1 MQRERAA
8 SLTSH
13 SSQRGLLRAK
23 REDLS
28 PYHLPR
34 RPRHPPSEAPSEV
47 HRRVSV
53 AVVVD
58 KFRASSCAHYSCFVL
73 LTVLVTT
80 ATLMAT
86 PSLLLRWTGQ
96 WKQDY
101 YSLERDL
108 RRSRDHS
115 VHPCDDLYR
124 HVCRGW
130 DSNTKRRHSVV
141 LDKYKS
147 AFDDRVIMANLMRP
161 LPANSTKARD
171 KVSALLTKCLSRGS
185 PYGRHDSSTLRKL
198 LLDLGLPWPHRSSA
212 TRSSLLDILVKSS
225 LSFGIYA
232 FWSFYVGHH
241 PSRPY
246 ENTIYMTLD
255 ERCLEWIGDFER
267 LVRRA
272 RHRQYLRRC
281 AEIVGGTGQSYSHM
295 IDAVT
300 VAHFDIA
307 RTVKVLW
314 SRTTVPVLF
323 SLRDSELRRA
333 LNGHLPD
340 DSQLWPEDNIVNLQP
355 ALFDKLNATH
365 FSDHKLVEGFKLF
378 LGAYVVWLLSPFV
391 SRYLTAAMMADMG
404 VPNFAAAYLRYKCMQ
419 AVELTLP
426 LAKWKAE
433 HDTMGDKASTWEM
446 LRLSC
451 RAFDDAGRVY
461 GQAFRSVF
469 AAVTK
474 RVLSN
479 AYNMSLPW
487 GLLDAE
493 YAHVP
498 YDKKGG
504 SLELFLRSWRVTID
518 LLKKSMRRPRHLAL
532 HPPGIASYYL
542 VPQPGGSRGGGAQS
556 T

>member
-1 MQRERAA
+1 
-8 SLTSH
+8 
-13 SSQRGLLRAK
+13 
-23 REDLS
+23 
-28 PYHLPR
+28 
-34 RPRHPPSEAPSEV
+34 
-47 HRRVSV
+47 
-53 AVVVD
+53 
-58 KFRASSCAHYSCFVL
+58 
-73 LTVLVTT
+73 
-80 ATLMAT
+80 
-86 PSLLLRWTGQ
+86 
-96 WKQDY
+96 
-101 YSLERDL
+101 
-108 RRSRDHS
+108 
-115 VHPCDDLYR
+115 
-124 HVCRGW
+124 
-130 DSNTKRRHSVV
+130 
-141 LDKYKS
+141 
-147 AFDDRVIMANLMRP
+147 
-161 LPANSTKARD
+161 
-171 KVSALLTKCLSRGS
+171 
-185 PYGRHDSSTLRKL
+185 
-198 LLDLGLPWPHRSSA
+198 
-212 TRSSLLDILVKSS
+212 
-225 LSFGIYA
+225 
-232 FWSFYVGHH
+232 
-241 PSRPY
+241 
-246 ENTIYMTLD
+246 MTLD
-255 ERCLEWIGDFER
+255 ERCLEWIGDFEQ

-314 SRTTVPVLF
+314 SRTTVPVFF

-355 ALFDKLNATH
+355 ALFDKLNVTH
-365 FSDHKLVEGFKLF
+365 FSDYKLVEGFKLF
-378 LGAYVVWLLSPFV
+378 LGAYVVWLLSPVV

-542 VPQPGGSRGGGAQS
+542 YRNLVAREVLVHNHMRSPPLLQPWFPFAVNAALVGTVMAQQLVLIGYFVFYFDEDYSYDAANPIYRQLEPLVKDIRRFETAFNRSGALANHTSNERRELLFTSWAVHSTSHIPRLAKAAVGRDDATKAGESTGGRLSYFATLPEDQLFFLVSCFARCGDIGRRLEVNRAICNIALPSAPVFRRAFKCGVNHLPWINFTWPDPPDEDAQLENL
-556 T
+556 